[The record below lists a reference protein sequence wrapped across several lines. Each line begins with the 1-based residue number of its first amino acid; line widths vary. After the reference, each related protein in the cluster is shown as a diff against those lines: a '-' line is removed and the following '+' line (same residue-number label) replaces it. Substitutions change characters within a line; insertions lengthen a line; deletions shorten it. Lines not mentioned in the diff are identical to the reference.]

1 MKLLLLFLILGVFLP
16 GVTQAVSKLSGK
28 PCGQG
33 RCCKDDETCCSA
45 SGVAVLQILL
55 SVALTVRAVAHPTTL
70 SAALTVRAVAHQ
82 IILSAVPTMP
92 VVHQTSLS
100 VAATTVVQLEQHA
113 VRVAVDAALLG

>member
-1 MKLLLLFLILGVFLP
+1 MASLAAREDVARMMKRVVQLQV
-16 GVTQAVSKLSGK
+16 
-28 PCGQG
+28 
-33 RCCKDDETCCSA
+33 
-45 SGVAVLQILL
+45 GVAVLQILL
-55 SVALTVRAVAHPTTL
+55 SVALTACRAVAHPTTL

-82 IILSAVPTMP
+82 IFLSAVPTMP